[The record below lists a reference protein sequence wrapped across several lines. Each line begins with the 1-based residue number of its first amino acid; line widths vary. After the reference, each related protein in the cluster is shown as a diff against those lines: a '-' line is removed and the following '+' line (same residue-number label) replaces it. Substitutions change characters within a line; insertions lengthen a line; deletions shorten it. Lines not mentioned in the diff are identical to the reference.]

1 MSKFVPLAKDQHA
14 KLRVIQSGDYTRYR
28 QQNLIPIVVRD
39 FFTLSA
45 EFPLV
50 FVTNESTED
59 FMPVAIMGLQEG
71 KNIYCQEEP
80 FPAQVIPVGFGNAPF
95 AITATDEKR
104 EQFAVLIDEES
115 SLLSESEGDRVFT
128 DDGEKTEYMEARVEG
143 LVQAA
148 QQHHQ
153 TQEITKYLVEKSL
166 LTTQQVRLQHRPDGR
181 LYNIDGIHVVDEQKF
196 NELSDEDFL
205 DMRSRGLVA
214 LVYAHLNSLQQ
225 LRRVSERQY
234 AADKA
239 AEATES
245 EESS

>member
-14 KLRVIQSGDYTRYR
+14 KLRVIQSGDYTRFK

-50 FVTNESTED
+50 FVTNKDTED

-71 KNIYCQEEP
+71 QNLYCQEEP
-80 FPAQVIPVGFGNAPF
+80 FPAHVVPVGFGNAPF
-95 AITATDEKR
+95 AITATDDSR
-104 EQFAVLIDEES
+104 DQFAVLVDEES
-115 SLLSESEGDRVFT
+115 ALLSDSEGEHVFT
-128 DDGEKTEYMEARVEG
+128 DDGNKTEYMEARIEG

-148 QQHHQ
+148 QQNHQ
-153 TQEITKYLVEKSL
+153 TQEITKYLAEKGL
-166 LTTQQVRLQHRPDGR
+166 LMTQQVRLQHSPDGR
-181 LYNIDGIHVVDEQKF
+181 LYNIDGIYVVDEQKF
-196 NELSDEDFL
+196 NELSEEDFL
-205 DMRSRGLVA
+205 DMRSRGLIA

-234 AADKA
+234 VADKA
-239 AEATES
+239 SGTDASAE
-245 EESS
+245 

>member
-1 MSKFVPLAKDQHA
+1 MKKAL
-14 KLRVIQSGDYTRYR
+14 
-28 QQNLIPIVVRD
+28 
-39 FFTLSA
+39 
-45 EFPLV
+45 
-50 FVTNESTED
+50 
-59 FMPVAIMGLQEG
+59 
-71 KNIYCQEEP
+71 
-80 FPAQVIPVGFGNAPF
+80 
-95 AITATDEKR
+95 
-104 EQFAVLIDEES
+104 
-115 SLLSESEGDRVFT
+115 LLSENEGDRVFT

-153 TQEITKYLVEKSL
+153 TQEITKYLVEKNL

>member
-14 KLRVIQSGDYTRYR
+14 KLRVIQSGDYTRFK

-50 FVTNESTED
+50 FVTNKDTED

-71 KNIYCQEEP
+71 QNLYCQEEP
-80 FPAQVIPVGFGNAPF
+80 FPAHVVPVGFGNAPF
-95 AITATDEKR
+95 AITATDDSR
-104 EQFAVLIDEES
+104 DQFAVLVDEES
-115 SLLSESEGDRVFT
+115 ALLSDSEGEHVFT
-128 DDGEKTEYMEARVEG
+128 DDGNKTEYMEARIEG

-148 QQHHQ
+148 QQNHQ
-153 TQEITKYLVEKSL
+153 TQEITKYLAEKGL
-166 LTTQQVRLQHRPDGR
+166 LMTQQVRLQHSPDGR
-181 LYNIDGIHVVDEQKF
+181 LYNIDGIYVVDEQKF
-196 NELSDEDFL
+196 NELSEKDFL
-205 DMRSRGLVA
+205 DMRSRGLIA

-234 AADKA
+234 VADKA
-239 AEATES
+239 SGTDASAE
-245 EESS
+245 